1 MSLNNVLV
9 VDDSRTSRML
19 ISAIILD
26 AFPDIE
32 LLEAVSAEDA
42 LALLDEQIDDNNIET
57 LEVATIDLH
66 MPGMNGLE
74 LANILRHRF
83 PNARLGLL
91 TSDTGEVLRN
101 AAEALGLSFL
111 EKPINEQSISN
122 FIAGNV

>member
-32 LLEAVSAEDA
+32 LLEAASAEEA
-42 LALLDEQIDDNNIET
+42 LVLLDEQIDDNIIET
-57 LEVATIDLH
+57 LDIATVDLH

-74 LANILRHRF
+74 LADILRRRF
-83 PNARLGLL
+83 PNARLGML
-91 TSDTGEVLRN
+91 TSDTGEVLRE

-111 EKPINEQSISN
+111 EKPINEQSVSN
-122 FIAGNV
+122 FILGHV